1 MSVFGKGWKP
11 DLEHF
16 IEECR
21 QAGDARHDAH
31 FPKYG
36 ARAAA
41 RPVKHDGLS
50 VFCDYRDQRFSS
62 ACVGFAITTAA
73 QARLNRLGY
82 RVGRFSPLVPYGYAR
97 QKEGLYK
104 NKQLPDDG
112 CHPFLALPGVRQF
125 GLTPE
130 AIWPFDDSYADRVLE
145 ELPVDV
151 FQTASACRIATF
163 SRIEDVGQA
172 RVEACMDALLA
183 DHPVLLGMQ
192 VGREFEAY
200 RPGLGPVGIETKN
213 TGAINAKS
221 TRGHMTFLV
230 GYEDNGDTFIG
241 CNSWSRSYGDGGRY
255 RISRDKL
262 THASTTDLY
271 DFVVAA

>member
-11 DLEHF
+11 DLDTF

-21 QAGDARHDAH
+21 REGSARHDAH
-31 FPKYG
+31 FSRYG
-36 ARAAA
+36 LRGSLPSAFDALS
-41 RPVKHDGLS
+41 KH
-50 VFCDYRDQRFSS
+50 CDYRDQRFSS

-73 QARLNRLGY
+73 QARLNLLGY

-130 AIWPFDDSYADRVLE
+130 AAWPFDDSYETRVLE

-151 FQTASACRIATF
+151 FQTASACRIASF
-163 SRIEDVGQA
+163 SRIEDQGEA
-172 RVEACMDALLA
+172 RVLACKTALVA
-183 DHPVLLGMQ
+183 GHPVLLGMQ
-192 VGREFEAY
+192 VGREFESY
-200 RPGLGPVGIETKN
+200 RVGLGPVGIETGN
-213 TGAINAKS
+213 TG
-221 TRGHMTFLV
+221 GHMTFLV
-230 GYEDNGDTFIG
+230 GYEDDGDTFIG

-255 RISRDKL
+255 RITRDKL
-262 THASTTDLY
+262 TYSTTTDLY
-271 DFVVAA
+271 DFTVATA